1 MLFLLVIL
9 LGVGLIRS
17 FFNINRNNHNRQ
29 NRTNESRQ
37 NKQKYPKKP
46 KVFDDNEGE
55 YVDFEEVE

>member
-17 FFNINRNNHNRQ
+17 LFNINRNNQNRQ
-29 NRTNESRQ
+29 NGTKQNRQ
-37 NKQKYPKKP
+37 NGQNYSKKP